1 MLLRNRVDT
10 CLGKYELNTL
20 KYRVYYVSESSLVP
34 WECMF
39 ETFCILYRS
48 GVDSMYDISYM
59 WAKAGGILVTTIV
72 AVIISLI
79 TSKLKQLKIYQLK
92 SNYYKLNFTDT
103 APVN

>member
-10 CLGKYELNTL
+10 YLRKYELNTL
-20 KYRVYYVSESSLVP
+20 KFRVYVSESSLVP

-39 ETFCILYRS
+39 ETFCIHYRS